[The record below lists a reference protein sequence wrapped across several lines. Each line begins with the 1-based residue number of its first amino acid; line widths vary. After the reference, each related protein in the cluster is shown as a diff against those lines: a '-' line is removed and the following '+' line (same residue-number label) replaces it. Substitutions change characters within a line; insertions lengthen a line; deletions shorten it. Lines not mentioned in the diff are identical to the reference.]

1 MRKRLTP
8 NIRSVLDK
16 FSALPERRKMVVV
29 FSCLFIVSAVTT
41 LAVIL
46 STGRNAESGL
56 LPDDGGQRQ
65 VQAPVVSALDRE
77 IGSLDFMLPL
87 EEELSSS
94 SPYQLRPRVSRWN
107 EEQVNR
113 YWIPLQEI
121 ALDIIA
127 KENDARIEEMLAEI
141 P

>member
-1 MRKRLTP
+1 M
-8 NIRSVLDK
+8 I
-16 FSALPERRKMVVV
+16 VV
-29 FSCLFIVSAVTT
+29 FSCLFIISAVTT

-46 STGRNAESGL
+46 SADRSAESAL

-65 VQAPVVSALDRE
+65 AQAPVVSRLDGE

-87 EEELSSS
+87 EDQLSSS
-94 SPYQLRPRVSRWN
+94 SPYQLRPRMSRWN

-121 ALDIIA
+121 ALDIVA
-127 KENDARIEEMLAEI
+127 KENDARIEEMFAEI

>member
-1 MRKRLTP
+1 LRKRLTP
-8 NIRSVLDK
+8 NIRSVLEK
-16 FSALPERRKMVVV
+16 FSALPERRKMIVV
-29 FSCLFIVSAVTT
+29 FSCLFIISAVTT

-46 STGRNAESGL
+46 SADRSAESAL

-65 VQAPVVSALDRE
+65 AQAPVVSRLDGE

-87 EEELSSS
+87 EDQLSSS
-94 SPYQLRPRVSRWN
+94 SPYQLRPRMSRWN

-121 ALDIIA
+121 ALDIVA
-127 KENDARIEEMLAEI
+127 KENDARIEEMFAEI

>member
-1 MRKRLTP
+1 
-8 NIRSVLDK
+8 VLDK
-16 FSALPERRKMVVV
+16 FSALPEWRKMVVV

-46 STGRNAESGL
+46 SAGRNAESGL
-56 LPDDGGQRQ
+56 LSDDGGQQQ
-65 VQAPVVSALDRE
+65 VQAPIISPLDRE

-94 SPYQLRPRVSRWN
+94 SPYQLRPRVLRWN

-127 KENDARIEEMLAEI
+127 KENDARIEEMFAEI